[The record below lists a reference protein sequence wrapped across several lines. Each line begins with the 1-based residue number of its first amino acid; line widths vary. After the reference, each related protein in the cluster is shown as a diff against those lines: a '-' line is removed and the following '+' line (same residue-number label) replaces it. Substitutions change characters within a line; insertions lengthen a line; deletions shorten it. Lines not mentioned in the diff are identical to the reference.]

1 MCHHTNKS
9 NHIRRQLAG
18 WGGLLFYVLALS
30 PVGLVI
36 MGILGTLD
44 ADHHAVLQ
52 SDADGIRL
60 VLRHEGGC
68 ARHQHHAV
76 ARVLTLFAAESNGTN
91 PDHVLQ
97 LGASN
102 GLPGDTPPALTPP
115 RETKAASLHL
125 ASVEWS
131 VLVSSN
137 PSTAP
142 IHPPPDVIARP
153 RYHRSTVLL
162 I

>member
-1 MCHHTNKS
+1 MRSHTKTSPNL
-9 NHIRRQLAG
+9 RRQLAG
-18 WGGLLFYVLALS
+18 WGGLLLYVLALS
-30 PVGLVI
+30 PVGLVF

-44 ADHHAVLQ
+44 ADHHAMLQ

-76 ARVLTLFAAESNGTN
+76 ARVLTLFAAESSATH

-97 LGASN
+97 FSSDH
-102 GLPGDTPPALTPP
+102 GLRSDAPPALTLPSNP
-115 RETKAASLHL
+115 KATPLHVASF
-125 ASVEWS
+125 EWS
-131 VLVSSN
+131 VLVSYN
-137 PSTAP
+137 PLTAP
-142 IHPPPDVIARP
+142 IHPPPDAVAVP
-153 RYHRSTVLL
+153 RWHRSTVLL

>member
-1 MCHHTNKS
+1 MRGHTNMS
-9 NHIRRQLAG
+9 PNLRRQLAG
-18 WGGLLFYVLALS
+18 WGGLLLYVLALS
-30 PVGLVI
+30 PVGVVI

-52 SDADGIRL
+52 ADADGIRL
-60 VLRHEGGC
+60 VLRHEGDC

-76 ARVLTLFAAESNGTN
+76 ARVLTLFAAESSATR

-97 LGASN
+97 FSAGNGLLSGASIAFM
-102 GLPGDTPPALTPP
+102 PQGDPKATPLHV
-115 RETKAASLHL
+115 ASF
-125 ASVEWS
+125 EWS

-137 PSTAP
+137 PLTAP
-142 IHPPPDVIARP
+142 IHPPPDAVAVR
-153 RYHRSTVLL
+153 RCHLSTVLL